1 MKIQLMALLCA
12 MIGSGYT
19 YDYPVYGD
27 LDNYASGFA

>member
-19 YDYPVYGD
+19 YDYPVYED